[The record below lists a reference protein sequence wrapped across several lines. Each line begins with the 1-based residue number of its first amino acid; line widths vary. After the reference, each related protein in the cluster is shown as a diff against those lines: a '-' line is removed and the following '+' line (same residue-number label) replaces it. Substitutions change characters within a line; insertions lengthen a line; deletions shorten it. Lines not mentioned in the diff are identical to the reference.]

1 MKFEEFGKENALKM
15 IFLHGGGLAPWSF
28 YSVAQMLKDEYHV
41 LIPVLDGHNGG
52 DRDFTSIE
60 DNARGIIDYINE
72 NFDGSVYLIGGL
84 SLGAQILVEML
95 SQKPD
100 ICRYAIIESAL
111 VLPMRLTAGLVKPT
125 FKMSYPLIKKRW
137 FAKLQ
142 FESLHIGASLF
153 EDYYRDSSAIS
164 EKNMIAFL
172 EANADYKL
180 KPTLSECRA
189 KALVL
194 VGEKEQSI
202 MKKSANIINKRL
214 HASSLEVMRAFRHGD
229 LSINHPDIYVE
240 KLRRLIDD
248 EQARV

>member
-28 YSVAQMLKDEYHV
+28 YAVAQALKEKYHV
-41 LIPVLDGHNGG
+41 LIPVLDGHNGA

-60 DNARGIIDYINE
+60 DNAREIIDFIDE
-72 NFDGSVYLIGGL
+72 NFGGSVYLIGGL
-84 SLGAQILVEML
+84 SLGAQVLVEML

-111 VLPMRLTAGLVKPT
+111 VLPMKVTEMLIKPT
-125 FKMSYPLIKKRW
+125 FKMSYPLVKKRW

-142 FESLHIGASLF
+142 FDSLRIGAQF
-153 EDYYRDSSAIS
+153 FDAYYRDSSAIT

-189 KALVL
+189 KTLVL
-194 VGEKEQSI
+194 VGEKEQRI
-202 MKKSANIINKRL
+202 MKKSAIIL
-214 HASSLEVMRAFRHGD
+214 HQTLENSSCETLRGFYHGD
-229 LSINHPDIYVE
+229 ISINHPDIYAE

-248 EQARV
+248 GQA